1 MSVIPG
7 QIPLWLILAGFVA
20 LLGPLVFIHEL
31 GHYLVARWFGIGA
44 ETFSIGFGR
53 EMFGW
58 TDKRGTRWKV
68 GWLPLGGY
76 VKFLGDTDPASS
88 GSDSSGLTAEQRARA
103 FQFRPVYQ
111 RFLVVLAG
119 PVANF
124 LLAIL
129 IFAAFFSLIGAPLSN
144 VVGTVSPGTAAARA
158 GIAPGDRILSIAGRE
173 TSSFAEIFN
182 TVAIRPNEQ
191 VRVEI
196 QRGETVRELDI
207 RLGSGTI
214 EDVNGQKVERG
225 LLGIGPSFS
234 TYERIPPWQAM
245 PMAVT
250 YTWSLT
256 RSIFD
261 GLVQLIRGAIS
272 PKQLGGP
279 IKIAQIAGEGAA
291 AGLLPFIQLLALLSI
306 NLGFINLLPVP
317 MLDGGHLALYTIE
330 AVRRRPLS
338 ERSLEWAFRGGLAVI
353 LALVVFTTVNDLGSI
368 GLWDRL
374 QRLIG

>member
-1 MSVIPG
+1 MIPD
-7 QIPLWLILAGFVA
+7 QIPVWLILLAFVC

-31 GHYLVARWFGIGA
+31 GHYLVARWFGIA
-44 ETFSIGFGR
+44 SETFSIGFGR

-58 TDKRGTRWKV
+58 TDKQGTRWKI

-76 VKFLGDTDPASS
+76 VKFLGDDDPSS
-88 GSDSSGLTAEQRARA
+88 SNRGTSTLSPELRDKA
-103 FQFRPVYQ
+103 FQFRPIHQ

-119 PVANF
+119 PIANF

-129 IFAAFFSLIGAPLSN
+129 IFAAFFSLVGAPLSN
-144 VVGTVSPGTAAARA
+144 VVGAVSPGTAAAGA
-158 GIAPGDRILSIAGRE
+158 GIQPGDRILSVAGRDTE
-173 TSSFAEIFN
+173 SFAEIFN
-182 TVAIRPNEQ
+182 AVVIRPNEEVALTIERDEVKRTVQ
-191 VRVEI
+191 V
-196 QRGETVRELDI
+196 
-207 RLGSGTI
+207 RLGSDMI
-214 EDVNGQKVERG
+214 EDVNGQEVERG
-225 LLGIGPSFS
+225 LLGIGPSYS
-234 TYERIPPWQAM
+234 AYESVPAWKAL
-245 PMAVT
+245 PMAVS

-256 RSIFD
+256 RSIWD

-338 ERSLEWAFRGGLAVI
+338 EQALEWTFRGGLAVI